1 MAGRLPLV
9 LAGLAAVAVAVV
21 WSVTAHADTRV
32 VAVGDVHGSIDGLTS
47 ILTETGLID
56 EQNRW
61 AGGNAVLV
69 QTGDLLDRGVAVREV
84 MDLLM
89 RLQQEAPATGGRV
102 IVLLGNHETMN
113 LAAIVRDVNRD
124 VYAAFAD
131 EDSDRRRNDG
141 FKAFRRFWQR
151 RARRLG
157 EEVTFSDDAKEQWMA
172 LYPLGMLEYAESL
185 GPDGEYGRWLR
196 GLQAATIVDR
206 TLFLH
211 GGFGPQLDGMTID
224 DINHQVVRE
233 LATLDELRAEMVDD
247 GLILPWHS
255 LPEIAAH
262 AELEIQA
269 VEAEETNGR
278 PADPKR
284 VLRSRRLRTLLAW
297 QEWFLVNP
305 DGPIWFRGL
314 ARWDEAEHTEEI
326 AQRLAALDVDR
337 MVVGH
342 TPQSTGRITPRFDN
356 RVFLI
361 DTGMLESVYAGRPS
375 ALEIADGT
383 VTAIYL
389 DDRHELVAPDAPPA
403 AIDERSA
410 ETR

>member
-157 EEVTFSDDAKEQWMA
+157 EEVTFS
-172 LYPLGMLEYAESL
+172 
-185 GPDGEYGRWLR
+185 RW
-196 GLQAATIVDR
+196 
-206 TLFLH
+206 
-211 GGFGPQLDGMTID
+211 
-224 DINHQVVRE
+224 
-233 LATLDELRAEMVDD
+233 
-247 GLILPWHS
+247 
-255 LPEIAAH
+255 
-262 AELEIQA
+262 
-269 VEAEETNGR
+269 
-278 PADPKR
+278 
-284 VLRSRRLRTLLAW
+284 
-297 QEWFLVNP
+297 
-305 DGPIWFRGL
+305 
-314 ARWDEAEHTEEI
+314 
-326 AQRLAALDVDR
+326 
-337 MVVGH
+337 
-342 TPQSTGRITPRFDN
+342 
-356 RVFLI
+356 
-361 DTGMLESVYAGRPS
+361 
-375 ALEIADGT
+375 
-383 VTAIYL
+383 
-389 DDRHELVAPDAPPA
+389 
-403 AIDERSA
+403 
-410 ETR
+410 